1 MSNEQKQPEPKAGN
15 GNGNG
20 RPSPLRFLLP
30 MLIVG
35 GALVYGWQW
44 WQHQQLYVSTDNA
57 QINTNVLPVSTQ
69 LSGQVLEVLVGEND
83 VVEEGQLLVRLDPAP
98 FEIRLQQAEAQ
109 LHVAQQQS
117 DAARAMVGVSA
128 AQAGAMDSTADGA
141 EQQASASIS
150 GAQATLEQATAA
162 RDAAAARIRELQAAL
177 DQAQTHLGRLDSLF
191 AANIVSRQELDDAT
205 AARDTAQARVDAA
218 HDELQSAEG
227 RIAQAQAGIE
237 QASALQA
244 SSDGGRKSAVAA
256 QRQVGYNQAQY
267 ETALATVEVHEAAV
281 AQAKLDLSHC
291 EIHAVRSG
299 HIGRRNVEPG
309 QQVSP
314 GQNLLAIVPDEIWI
328 EANFKETQLG
338 RLHPQQAAEIE
349 VDALPGVTLSGVV
362 DSFSPASGATFS
374 LIPPENATGNFT
386 KVVQRIPVRIRLDD
400 ALIDEGLREM
410 LAPGMSVVVHV
421 RAG

>member
-1 MSNEQKQPEPKAGN
+1 MSNEARQAQLQAA
-15 GNGNG
+15 NGNG
-20 RPSPLRFLLP
+20 RGRPAPLRIVLP
-30 MLIVG
+30 LLIVG
-35 GALVYGWQW
+35 GALFYGWKW
-44 WQHQQLYVSTDNA
+44 WQHQRLYVTTDNA
-57 QINTNVLPVSTQ
+57 QINTNVLPVGSQ

-83 VVEEGQLLVRLDPAP
+83 EVTEGQLLVRLDPAA

-109 LHVAQQQS
+109 LHVARQQS
-117 DAARAMVGVSA
+117 AAAEALIAVSA
-128 AQAGAMDSTADGA
+128 AQAGALDSTADGA

-150 GAQATLEQATAA
+150 GAKATLEQATSA
-162 RDAAAARIRELQAAL
+162 RDAAEARIRELQAAL
-177 DQAQTHLGRLDSLF
+177 DQAQTHLGRLDSLY
-191 AANIVSRQELDDAT
+191 AASIIPRQQLDDAI
-205 AARDTAQARVDAA
+205 AARETAQARLDAA
-218 HDELQSAEG
+218 QDELQSAEG

-237 QASALQA
+237 QATALQA
-244 SSDGGRKSAVAA
+244 GSEGGRRSALAA
-256 QRQVGYNQAQY
+256 RRQVGYNEAQY
-267 ETALATVEVHEAAV
+267 ETALATVEVQEAAV
-281 AQAKLDLSHC
+281 AQARLDLAHC
-291 EIHAVRSG
+291 EIRAVRSG
-299 HIGRRNVEPG
+299 RIGRRNVEAG

-328 EANFKETQLG
+328 EANFKETQMS

-349 VDALPGVTLSGVV
+349 IDALPGLKLSGTV

-400 ALIDEGLREM
+400 DAIDDTARRM